1 MPLHFSS
8 KDFEILDL
16 DPPNNPTSHYDACH
30 FGYSLALKVWDQ
42 SHLMR
47 FFYFPPCK
55 APDLA
60 HSFLSSNFLSPS
72 FFLKEVC
79 LVKTLTDPCST
90 LTFSTLTFKEK
101 VSYKNWWIQALP
113 QDVPRSSWPSSP
125 SISASSSSFLF
136 SSESPPGKGDTSK
149 NTRKGK
155 YFVKW
160 KQITWSSK
168 VQCKRSAD

>member
-1 MPLHFSS
+1 MWKHIHVF
-8 KDFEILDL
+8 
-16 DPPNNPTSHYDACH
+16 
-30 FGYSLALKVWDQ
+30 
-42 SHLMR
+42 LMR
-47 FFYFPPCK
+47 LFHFPPCK

-60 HSFLSSNFLSPS
+60 HSFLSSNFFSPS
-72 FFLKEVC
+72 FFHKEVF
-79 LVKTLTDPCST
+79 LMKTLTDPCST

-125 SISASSSSFLF
+125 SISASSLSFLF
-136 SSESPPGKGDTSK
+136 SSESPPGIGDTSKKQTKKGKYFGKSDTSK